1 MKKYFME
8 LVKNMPKKSIPPE
21 KIERYRDMLINELE
35 KQGASESDLKLVSEE
50 MIINAINNHRKVDD
64 IAWAIL
70 Q

>member
-8 LVKNMPKKSIPPE
+8 LVKHMPKKSIPPE
-21 KIERYRDMLINELE
+21 KIERYRDMLISELE
-35 KQGASESDLKLVSEE
+35 KQGASESDLKLISEE
-50 MIINAINNHRKVDD
+50 MIVNAINNNRKVDD

>member
-8 LVKNMPKKSIPPE
+8 LVKNTPKKSIPPE
-21 KIERYRDMLINELE
+21 KIERYRDMLISELE

-50 MIINAINNHRKVDD
+50 MIINAINNNRKVDD
-64 IAWAIL
+64 ISWAIL

>member
-21 KIERYRDMLINELE
+21 KIERYRDMLISELE
-35 KQGASESDLKLVSEE
+35 KQGASESDLELISEE
-50 MIINAINNHRKVDD
+50 MIINAINNNRKVDD